1 MLERRHRLTSAAGFA
16 AAVRRG
22 RRAASRTLVVHVHAA
37 DPADPDTADPDTVDP
52 DTVDP
57 AVPATAEGPTRVGLI
72 VSKAVG
78 NAVARNRVKRRLRH
92 LLRESVDRL
101 PPGALVVLRALPSA
115 SGARSPE
122 LTRDQDRCLDR
133 ELEGVRR

>member
-1 MLERRHRLTSAAGFA
+1 MLERRHPQTSAAGFA

-37 DPADPDTADPDTVDP
+37 DPADPDTPDPAVH
-52 DTVDP
+52 
-57 AVPATAEGPTRVGLI
+57 AVPATAQGPTRVGLV

-92 LLRESVDRL
+92 LLRERVDRL
-101 PPGALVVLRALPSA
+101 PPGALVVVRALPSA

-122 LTRDQDRCLDR
+122 LTRDLDRCLDR
-133 ELEGVRR
+133 VLEGVRR

>member
-1 MLERRHRLTSAAGFA
+1 VLERRHRLTSAAGFA

-52 DTVDP
+52 

-92 LLRESVDRL
+92 LLRERVDRL
-101 PPGALVVLRALPSA
+101 PPGALVVVRALPSA

-122 LTRDQDRCLDR
+122 LTRDLDRCLDR
-133 ELEGVRR
+133 VLEGVRR